1 MIEIV
6 DYNEKWPL
14 KYAAEANDIRNII
27 SSNLVSIYHIGST
40 AIKGLK
46 ARAVIDVLIVV
57 KKIEVIDELK
67 KQFEKLNYVCCK
79 DELDRYCFKKNDG
92 SFCLYVFSVEDVKEI
107 EKYLVISLYLKEHS
121 EVASEYTDLKMKIA
135 NKYRNDKKYIK
146 EKNKF
151 ITKIENDACNWYQS
165 KNIHVV

>member
-14 KYAAEANDIRNII
+14 KYAAEANNIRNII

-92 SFCLYVFSVEDVKEI
+92 SFVYMYFQ
-107 EKYLVISLYLKEHS
+107 
-121 EVASEYTDLKMKIA
+121 LKMLK
-135 NKYRNDKKYIK
+135 RL
-146 EKNKF
+146 
-151 ITKIENDACNWYQS
+151 
-165 KNIHVV
+165 KNI

>member
-1 MIEIV
+1 M
-6 DYNEKWPL
+6 L
-14 KYAAEANDIRNII
+14 KR
-27 SSNLVSIYHIGST
+27 
-40 AIKGLK
+40 LK
-46 ARAVIDVLIVV
+46 T
-57 KKIEVIDELK
+57 
-67 KQFEKLNYVCCK
+67 
-79 DELDRYCFKKNDG
+79 
-92 SFCLYVFSVEDVKEI
+92 
-107 EKYLVISLYLKEHS
+107 ISLYLKDHS

>member
-67 KQFEKLNYVCCK
+67 KQFEKFMFVVKTNWIDIVLKRMMV
-79 DELDRYCFKKNDG
+79 
-92 SFCLYVFSVEDVKEI
+92 VFV
-107 EKYLVISLYLKEHS
+107 YMYFQ
-121 EVASEYTDLKMKIA
+121 LKMLK
-135 NKYRNDKKYIK
+135 RL
-146 EKNKF
+146 
-151 ITKIENDACNWYQS
+151 
-165 KNIHVV
+165 KNI